1 MSQTLSKIRVNGAPK
16 SLFLHNMENSTLT
29 HSIKSRVAS
38 HRDAMISFLRD
49 IVAIPSYDSN
59 IRDVAARVE
68 RELRALGFEDV
79 HYAPYGDIV
88 ARIGPSTAPL
98 RGSAQDGTPVR
109 YGERTLLYDSHL
121 DTVGVGDP
129 KEWRHDPFSGAIEND
144 VMYGR
149 GTVDEKGST
158 PPMIYGLKIA
168 HDLGLLDGIT
178 AYYFG
183 SIEEW
188 CEGMSAQVFAE
199 EERVRPDFVVIGEPT
214 NLRVYRG
221 HKGRVEFRVTAHGRS
236 AHGASH
242 WLGDNALYK
251 MQDVM
256 RAIPELD
263 ARLPNDPF
271 LGRGSIVATHIDVRA
286 GSLNVVPDRCS
297 IVLDR
302 RLTFGESAEQALEQ
316 VRALLPSK
324 DFDVE
329 ILRYTQPSYNGYR
342 REHEQVFP
350 VWAFEESHPF
360 VQSAVAAARAIGL
373 DATTGK
379 WNFSTNGAYWAGIAQ
394 IPSVGFGPGEEDVVH
409 TVDEHVRVDDV
420 VRAAEWYALLPRFL
434 RE

>member
-1 MSQTLSKIRVNGAPK
+1 MSDMNVQVHHHVTA
-16 SLFLHNMENSTLT
+16 
-29 HSIKSRVAS
+29 
-38 HRDAMISFLRD
+38 HRDAMLSFLRD
-49 IVAIPSYDSN
+49 LVAIPSYDGN
-59 IRDVAARVE
+59 IRAVAARVE
-68 RELRALGFEDV
+68 RELRALGFADI

-88 ARIGPSTAPL
+88 ARIGPERSREAAE
-98 RGSAQDGTPVR
+98 SKDGKRV
-109 YGERTLLYDSHL
+109 LLYDSHL
-121 DTVGVGDP
+121 DTVGVGD
-129 KEWRHDPFSGAIEND
+129 ERDWSAERGAFSGAIENG

-158 PPMIYGLKIA
+158 PPMIYGLAIA
-168 HDLGLLDGIT
+168 RDLGLLDARSVT

-188 CEGMSAQVFAE
+188 CEGLSAQVFAE

-221 HKGRVEFRVTAHGRS
+221 QKGRCEMRVTARGRS

-251 MQDVM
+251 MQEVL

-302 RLTFGESAEQALEQ
+302 RLTRGETAQDALAQ
-316 VRALLPSK
+316 VRALLPSQ
-324 DFDVE
+324 DFE
-329 ILRYTQPSYNGYR
+329 IEFLWYARPSYNGYV
-342 REHEQVFP
+342 REHEQIFP
-350 VWAFEESHPF
+350 AWTFEESHPLIR
-360 VQSAVAAARAIGL
+360 AASETSRAIGL
-373 DATTGK
+373 ETTTGK
-379 WNFSTNGAYWAGIAQ
+379 WNFSTNGAYWAGVAQ
-394 IPSVGFGPGEEDVVH
+394 IPSVGFGPGAEEIVH
-409 TVDEHVRVDDV
+409 TIDEHIRVDDV
-420 VRAAEWYALLPRFL
+420 VRAAEWYAVLPSML
-434 RE
+434 Q